1 MIDLYTWK
9 TDNGFKALHGFEESG
24 VEYTL
29 KPVNLQEKEQFDPDY
44 MKISPAHKIPAIID
58 HDGPGGE
65 TVSLC
70 ESGAILKYIATKA
83 GGGLYPSDPLQ
94 QAKVDQWLFFGSAQ
108 FTTLAQQYGFYMVR
122 NPEDVPAGKE
132 HYTTVLTEMFSI
144 LDKHLGDTEFMA
156 GDFSIADISI
166 YSDTR
171 IYGDDKWIGLADYPS
186 LKRWHDVISGRP
198 AAERAWSAFE

>member
-83 GGGLYPSDPLQ
+83 GGFIR
-94 QAKVDQWLFFGSAQ
+94 A
-108 FTTLAQQYGFYMVR
+108 
-122 NPEDVPAGKE
+122 
-132 HYTTVLTEMFSI
+132 I
-144 LDKHLGDTEFMA
+144 LCN
-156 GDFSIADISI
+156 
-166 YSDTR
+166 R
-171 IYGDDKWIGLADYPS
+171 
-186 LKRWHDVISGRP
+186 LKSISGCFLAPRNLP
-198 AAERAWSAFE
+198 RLLSNTDFTWSVIQKMCRQVKNTTPPY